1 MSATAK
7 VADNGATL
15 RRIRRVFSMG
25 LVTNVLT
32 LVTSF
37 LLPPLFLKAIGA
49 ERYGQWLYLFTI
61 PMSLAMF
68 DLGVSAAFS
77 TEVFKLHAQRDLVA
91 AARTY
96 HTGILLIGLLLLLV
110 LGGAVGVI
118 GWQHAHQSST
128 PEVLGAMLL
137 LSTYVLVGF
146 FSELLSS
153 AYKCSGRYTAYQ
165 TVGLFSRVAETGAM
179 LALIPNN
186 DFALMAGSMLGIR
199 LVTVMFTA
207 WQAHRMAPEL
217 LQGSWLEW
225 APFKHLLLPSAMYAI
240 NPLIMFL
247 ALQVP
252 LLIIG
257 PAVSMAAVVAYTTT
271 RTLARLPLQISSQI
285 SFSLYTEYTRL
296 HGQGQQDMVNLL
308 YRRSQWTIALL
319 FAAYAAGGFA
329 LGPWA
334 YELWLKHLPAEFKL
348 LFLILLLDAVFESF
362 MRNRVCLTSSMNQ
375 HSRDTLFQLVAV
387 CTSVGTMFVVSRMAH
402 KLTDVLWPAAIVTTI
417 ALMFALRG
425 HRAPSAT

>member
-1 MSATAK
+1 MSATSK
-7 VADNGATL
+7 VADDGATL

-25 LVTNVLT
+25 VATNVLT

-37 LLPPLFLKAIGA
+37 LLPPLFLRAIGA
-49 ERYGQWLYLFTI
+49 DRYGQWLYLFTI

-77 TEVFKLHAQRDLVA
+77 TEVFKLHAQRELGA

-96 HTGILLIGLLLLLV
+96 RTGILLIGLLLLVV
-110 LGGAVGVI
+110 LGGAVAVLA
-118 GWQHAHQSST
+118 WQHAQQSST

-137 LSTYVLVGF
+137 LCAYVLVGF

-153 AYKCSGRYTAYQ
+153 AYKCSGRYTTYQ
-165 TVGLFSRVAETGAM
+165 AVGLCGRVAETGAM
-179 LALIPNN
+179 LALIPSN
-186 DFALMAGSMLGIR
+186 DFALMAGAMLGIR
-199 LVTVMFTA
+199 LVTVLFTA
-207 WQAHRMAPEL
+207 WQSRGLAPEL
-217 LQGSWLEW
+217 LQGHWREW

-257 PAVSMAAVVAYTTT
+257 PAVNMAAVVAYTTT

-296 HGQGQQDMVNLL
+296 HGQGQHDMVHRL
-308 YRRSQWTIALL
+308 YRRSQWMIGAL
-319 FAAYAAGGFA
+319 FVAYAAGGLA

-334 YELWLKHLPAEFKL
+334 YELWLRHVPAEFRL

-375 HSRDTLFQLVAV
+375 HTRDTLFQLVAV
-387 CTSVGTMFVVSRMAH
+387 SASVGTMFVVSQSETT
-402 KLTDVLWPAAIVTTI
+402 LSSVLWPASIVTGL
-417 ALMFALRG
+417 ALVYALRG
-425 HRAPSAT
+425 QKA